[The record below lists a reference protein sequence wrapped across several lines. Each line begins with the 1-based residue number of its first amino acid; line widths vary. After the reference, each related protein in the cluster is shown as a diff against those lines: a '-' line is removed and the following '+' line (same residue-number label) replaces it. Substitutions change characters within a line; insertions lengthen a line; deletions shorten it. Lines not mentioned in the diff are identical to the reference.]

1 MNVSRRKIL
10 SIALVGAAS
19 PALVSAQAGFPDRP
33 IRLVVPYPPGGQS
46 DITARLLSEK
56 LHAALGQP
64 VVVENRGGANGS
76 IGAAYLAK
84 APADGY
90 TLGLVAASH
99 VLNGALIPQ
108 LSFDPVKSFAGVA
121 VVTKSPIAMVVPSSL
136 PVKSVSEFVAYARA
150 NKGRVSYGSA
160 GVGSNIHVF
169 AAWFNDLAG
178 LDMVHVPN
186 RGSGPAHIDLMA
198 GRTQLMFDTH
208 GAVRPHIASGRMRL
222 IATGAGRLANH
233 PDVPS
238 VAEAGYPTFTASSW
252 GAIIA
257 PSGVPKDVLD
267 KLNKAVNSVLADPAI
282 RARIEESGAEVGKS
296 APPEVDALLAA
307 DERRFSQLIKAQGIT
322 LN

>member
-1 MNVSRRKIL
+1 MSLSRRKVL
-10 SIALVGAAS
+10 SITLAGAVA
-19 PALVSAQAGFPDRP
+19 PALVSAQARFPERP
-33 IRLVVPYPPGGQS
+33 IRVVVPYPPGGQS

-56 LHAALGQP
+56 LHTVLGQP

-76 IGAAYLAK
+76 IGAALLAK

-121 VVTKSPIAMVVPSSL
+121 VVTKSPIVMVVPSSL

-186 RGSGPAHIDLMA
+186 RGSGPAHIDGLSSCSTHMA
-198 GRTQLMFDTH
+198 PCVRTLP
-208 GAVRPHIASGRMRL
+208 A
-222 IATGAGRLANH
+222 AGC
-233 PDVPS
+233 V
-238 VAEAGYPTFTASSW
+238 
-252 GAIIA
+252 
-257 PSGVPKDVLD
+257 
-267 KLNKAVNSVLADPAI
+267 
-282 RARIEESGAEVGKS
+282 
-296 APPEVDALLAA
+296 
-307 DERRFSQLIKAQGIT
+307 
-322 LN
+322 

>member
-1 MNVSRRKIL
+1 MKLSRRKAL
-10 SIALVGAAS
+10 SLALAAAAAPAFVG
-19 PALVSAQAGFPDRP
+19 AQAGFPDKP

-46 DITARLLSEK
+46 DITARLLSDK
-56 LHAALGQP
+56 LGAVLGQP

-76 IGAAYLAK
+76 IGAAFLAK

-121 VVTKSPIAMVVPSSL
+121 LVTKSPIVMVVPATL
-136 PVKSVSEFVAYARA
+136 PVKTVGEFVAYVRA

-178 LDMVHVPN
+178 LDMVHVPS
-186 RGSGPAHIDLMA
+186 RGSGPAHIELMA

-208 GAVRPHIASGRMRL
+208 GAVRSHIASGRMRL
-222 IATGAGRLANH
+222 VAVGAGRLASH

-238 VAEAGYPTFTASSW
+238 VAEAGFPAFAADSW

-257 PSGVPKDVLD
+257 PAGVPRDVLD
-267 KLNKAVNSVLADPAI
+267 RLNRAVNTVLAEPAM
-282 RARIEESGAEVGKS
+282 RAKIEESGAEVGRS
-296 APPEVDALLAA
+296 TPAEVDALLAA
-307 DERRFSQLIKAQGIT
+307 DERRFSQLIKSQGIT